1 MQLYFSYC
9 KFLQKDYKL
18 KYYLFDLFS
27 MLFFVHCR
35 IKPGGALNVLESLI
49 QKEFAHWLS
58 VDAIFTMYSDREFL
72 NIQYKDSTKKI
83 PIITALPCWLNR
95 LFRRA
100 DEKKPLLISSLI
112 DYRNLMPLFPELMEI
127 LSWKLEYMSKKL
139 ISDKQTNKKK
149 LENKIIISSYAVA
162 KNIHIPDWY
171 QSTIYFHQP
180 MHYIWTLYD
189 AYVWSMTGW
198 KKKLYQYITPRLRRR
213 DAKPRSYDIIYAN
226 SESTK
231 KQIKKIYFPLLSPQ
245 IEVIHPPIEPSFFH
259 ETIMTKPDNYFF
271 YINRL
276 TKLFK
281 HLDRIILLC
290 NKYKVPLIIAG
301 DGPDKAYLQS
311 LAWPTITFVWWV
323 SNIEDK
329 ISLIKKSRGILN
341 IAHESFGIVTAEAL
355 LLWVPVFGYDGWATP
370 ELVDTKS
377 GILSP
382 SVEVD
387 AMSPYFEKFLMK
399 EWDRQY
405 IQDHARKLLT
415 KKQEFWKI

>member
-1 MQLYFSYC
+1 
-9 KFLQKDYKL
+9 
-18 KYYLFDLFS
+18 

-35 IKPGGALNVLESLI
+35 IKPGGALNVLESMI
-49 QKEFAHWLS
+49 QKELIHWQS
-58 VDAIFTMYSDREFL
+58 VAAIFTMYSDRKFL
-72 NIQYKDSTKKI
+72 KIQYKDSTKRI
-83 PIITALPCWLNR
+83 PIITALPRWLNT

-100 DEKKPLLISSLI
+100 DDTKPWIISSFI

-127 LSWKLEYMSKKL
+127 LSWKLEYMSK
-139 ISDKQTNKKK
+139 QKKSHQK
-149 LENKIIISSYAVA
+149 NTSNKIIISSYAVA
-162 KNIHIPDWY
+162 KNIHIPGGY

-189 AYVWSMTGW
+189 AYVWSMSGW
-198 KKKLYQYITPRLRRR
+198 KKKLYQYITPRLRHR

-231 KQIKKIYFPLLSPQ
+231 IQIKNIYFPLLSPK
-245 IEVIHPPIEPSFFH
+245 IEVIHPPIAEQFFH
-259 ETIMTKPDNYFF
+259 ETIVTKPDNYFF

-311 LAWPTITFVWWV
+311 IAWPTITFVGWV

-355 LLWVPVFGYDGWATP
+355 LLWVPVFGYDGGATP

-399 EWDRQY
+399 EWDHQY
-405 IQDHARKLLT
+405 IQDHARKLLI

>member
-1 MQLYFSYC
+1 
-9 KFLQKDYKL
+9 
-18 KYYLFDLFS
+18 

-49 QKEFAHWLS
+49 QKELIHWQS
-58 VDAIFTMYSDREFL
+58 VDAIFTVYSDRESL
-72 NIQYKDSTKKI
+72 DIQYRDTTKKI
-83 PIITALPCWLNR
+83 PIITALPRWLNR
-95 LFRRA
+95 LFRRS
-100 DEKKPLLISSLI
+100 DNMKPLLISSFI

-139 ISDKQTNKKK
+139 NSHHKTNKTS
-149 LENKIIISSYAVA
+149 LWNKIIISSYAVA

-189 AYVWSMTGW
+189 AYVWSMQGR
-198 KKKLYQYITPRLRRR
+198 KKKLYELITPRLRLR
-213 DAKPRSYDIIYAN
+213 DTKPRIYDTIYAN

-231 KQIKKIYFPLLSPQ
+231 KQIKDIYFPLLSPK
-245 IEVIHPPIEPSFFH
+245 IEVIHPPIAEEFFH
-259 ETIMTKPDNYFF
+259 EQVIIKPDNYFF

-311 LAWPTITFVWWV
+311 IAWPTITFVWWV
-323 SNIEDK
+323 SNINDK
-329 ISLIKKSRGILN
+329 IALMKKSRWILN

-355 LLWVPVFGYDGWATP
+355 LLWVPIFGYNGGATP
-370 ELVDTKS
+370 ELVDKKS
-377 GILSP
+377 GILTP
-382 SVEVD
+382 SVEID
-387 AMSPYFEKFLMK
+387 TMSSYFEKFLMT
-399 EWDRQY
+399 EFDRQA
-405 IQDHARKLLT
+405 IQDRARDLLT
-415 KKQEFWKI
+415 KKQAFWKE